1 MWRERLIRFILVS
14 GVAILVLIGAKILA
28 TSWREKPLEIP
39 KVSQKQIEQIEPLK
53 EKVLGTT
60 NLENQAEELIEQ
72 IKNFP
77 QEQLKGLKN
86 QFDQE
91 FWGKFIEVEN
101 D

>member
-1 MWRERLIRFILVS
+1 MWRERLIRFILVA
-14 GVAILVLIGAKILA
+14 GITVLILMGAKTLA
-28 TSWREKPLEIP
+28 TSWREKPLKLP
-39 KVSQKQIEQIEPLK
+39 KIEEEQIGKIEPLT
-53 EKVLGTT
+53 EKVLGET
-60 NLENQAEELIEQ
+60 NLEDQAESLIEQ

-77 QEQLKGLKN
+77 QEQLKLIKK

>member
-77 QEQLKGLKN
+77 QEQLKALKN

>member
-1 MWRERLIRFILVS
+1 MFLV
-14 GVAILVLIGAKILA
+14 GGLAIITLMGIKMVV
-28 TSWREKPLEIP
+28 TSWRERPLEIP
-39 KVSQKQIEQIEPLK
+39 KISQKQIKQIEPLK

-60 NLENQAEELIEQ
+60 NLENQTEELIKQ

-77 QEQLKGLKN
+77 QEQMKALKD

-101 D
+101 E